1 MTRIFLG
8 QLNTAGGSDGI
19 FQVHEFSLAKKKK
32 KNIFAGLKPDVWSK
46 NSTESRMKKNNRT
59 TRHSQYHLKSLFSH
73 FGRRKPWPIYAQSL
87 GQI

>member
-1 MTRIFLG
+1 MVYFKLM
-8 QLNTAGGSDGI
+8 N
-19 FQVHEFSLAKKKK
+19 FSLAK

-73 FGRRKPWPIYAQSL
+73 FGRKKPRPMYAKITGPNIMNKL
-87 GQI
+87 E

>member
-19 FQVHEFSLAKKKK
+19 FQVDDFFLGKKS
-32 KNIFAGLKPDVWSK
+32 IFAGLKPDVWSK
-46 NSTESRMKKNNRT
+46 NFTESRMKKNNRT